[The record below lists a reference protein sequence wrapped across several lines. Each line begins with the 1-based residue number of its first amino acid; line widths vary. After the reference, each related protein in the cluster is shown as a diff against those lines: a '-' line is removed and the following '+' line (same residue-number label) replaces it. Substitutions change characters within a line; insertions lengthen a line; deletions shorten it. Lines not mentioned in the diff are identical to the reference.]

1 MSVKHQLFER
11 YAAGAK
17 RVGAEIGAITVLV
30 SHRFSTVRMADLII
44 VVDGGRVTEVG
55 DHDQLMARGGL
66 SPDLF
71 TLQAA
76 AYR

>member
-1 MSVKHQLFER
+1 VGDLAAVGSAEAVTAALER
-11 YAAGAK
+11 A
-17 RVGAEIGAITVLV
+17 R
-30 SHRFSTVRMADLII
+30 SADLII

-66 SPDLF
+66 YADLF